1 MAKNKNSL
9 SSSIKELLSLKP
21 DKEDE
26 ERLFKKGVPKRK
38 INNGTVIME
47 SLVSKAVKGEVN
59 AIKEVLSILEA
70 DDDSKKSNISTL
82 YKALDDED

>member
-1 MAKNKNSL
+1 MAKVINSL
-9 SSSIKELLSLKP
+9 SSSIKAILSLKP

-47 SLVSKAVKGEVN
+47 SLVDKAAKGEVS
-59 AIKEVLSILEA
+59 AIKEVLNILENG
-70 DDDSKKSNISTL
+70 DDEAKSNISML
-82 YKALDDED
+82 YRALDDED